1 MMDGS
6 PASYELFAELEADGG
21 LPLRLIVPL
30 WQQPDAGD
38 EQIAAQLAM
47 RDVGG
52 RRWRGGVAKFFID
65 GVIDSGT
72 AWLHEPDSE
81 GASQSPF
88 WPDPARY
95 AEVVK
100 RFAGAGFQ
108 CVTHAC
114 GDRAVI
120 AALDAYA
127 AAGAT
132 PANGARHRVEHLETL
147 SDDDI
152 RAVAAAGVVA
162 SMQPLHMQWRE
173 PDGSDSWARR
183 LGVER
188 AARAFRTRDLLDA
201 GVPLA
206 LGSDW
211 PVAQG
216 DPRIGMAWAR
226 LRRTPGEPG
235 APVFEPDQA
244 LTALEAL
251 EGYTSWNAA
260 TVGEHE
266 RLGRIAPGFAGD
278 LTAFVADP
286 VEVGADELPQL
297 PVALTVV
304 DGEVVHQAEVGGKT
318 FA

>member
-1 MMDGS
+1 
-6 PASYELFAELEADGG
+6 
-21 LPLRLIVPL
+21 
-30 WQQPDAGD
+30 
-38 EQIAAQLAM
+38 M
-47 RDVGG
+47 R
-52 RRWRGGVAKFFID
+52 
-65 GVIDSGT
+65 
-72 AWLHEPDSE
+72 
-81 GASQSPF
+81 
-88 WPDPARY
+88 
-95 AEVVK
+95 
-100 RFAGAGFQ
+100 RFAQAGFQ

-120 AALDAYA
+120 AALDAYR
-127 AAGAT
+127 AAGT
-132 PANGARHRVEHLETL
+132 RPANGARHRVEHLETL

-173 PDGSDSWARR
+173 ADGSDSWARR

-226 LRRTPGEPG
+226 LRRTPGEPA

-251 EGYTSWNAA
+251 EGYTTWNAA
-260 TVGEHE
+260 TVGEAE

-278 LTAFVADP
+278 LTAFAADP
-286 VEVGADELPQL
+286 VEVDADELPAL

-304 DGEVVHQAEVGGKT
+304 GGQIVHRADVGGKT